1 MPQEYSAGLNFPED
15 VMTTVLCSKTLKL
28 LESKQSG
35 KKTKQAA
42 AQPAVS

>member
-1 MPQEYSAGLNFPED
+1 MPQEYSAGLNLPED
-15 VMTTVLCSKTLKL
+15 VVTAMLCSKTLKP

-42 AQPAVS
+42 AQPAVI